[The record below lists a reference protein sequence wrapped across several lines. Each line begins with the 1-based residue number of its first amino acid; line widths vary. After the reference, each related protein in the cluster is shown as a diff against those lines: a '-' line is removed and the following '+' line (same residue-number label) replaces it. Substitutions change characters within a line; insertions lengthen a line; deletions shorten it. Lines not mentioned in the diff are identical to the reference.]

1 MNPGARVSRD
11 SRQFPCLCTTCWV
24 LHQDR
29 CWGQCPAQALA
40 GMQRAAPCTC
50 PAIIET
56 AWLLLKISTLGN
68 ALLAVMSERPPSVP
82 GDATLL
88 MAVAASLWCPLC
100 TNLTSWVLAAL
111 SWPQCSS
118 SSTLTFTLSSDVT
131 MQEATSTFCWLTV
144 NSD

>member
-50 PAIIET
+50 VNYLQRPLLESRTAGQQCQTNASRVKVVRCGKDAAPSLPQAARQCCVILWEIPAPESQT
-56 AWLLLKISTLGN
+56 Q
-68 ALLAVMSERPPSVP
+68 
-82 GDATLL
+82 
-88 MAVAASLWCPLC
+88 ASPTHAPASNPL
-100 TNLTSWVLAAL
+100 
-111 SWPQCSS
+111 
-118 SSTLTFTLSSDVT
+118 
-131 MQEATSTFCWLTV
+131 
-144 NSD
+144 